1 MQLIF
6 HGAAQEVGRSC
17 IEIKTGG
24 DRYLLDCGLKF
35 HEAGFDYP
43 AKVFEVK
50 EMAAV
55 FLSHAHLD
63 HSGGLPF
70 FLHYRMLCPVFCM
83 PETKQITE
91 ILLKDSHKIARIKHM
106 HEAFDNMDLNE
117 VSKRMELVR
126 YNYPTKFRGVEYTF
140 YNAGHIPG
148 SASVKV
154 KAEGLTV
161 LYTGDYN
168 TRTTEL
174 MVPSDPHS
182 WGEIDVMITE
192 TTYGARDLP
201 DRAKLQVDF
210 IARVEEVLRRGGRVL
225 IPVFAVG
232 RAQEI
237 LIMLAQKEW
246 PVPIYL
252 DGMAKKVTH
261 VVIDE
266 KSPYV
271 KHRDA
276 LNKLMSKVQLISS
289 EEHRDKIAE
298 GPGIFVSTSG
308 MLQGGPA
315 IHYLE
320 HMWMDKKSAVFLTG
334 YQVKGTNGWLL
345 DNEHLAYIGGYRTR
359 VQCEV
364 ERFDF
369 SGHLSSQDIKDSVL
383 AARPKILILN
393 HGNRENENSILEWA
407 KTLSWLKV
415 FAPEIGEEID
425 IAPDCSSV
433 IVKSYTEGDNAQYI
447 DEHQHSHEDHSH
459 HSEEND
465 E

>member
-1 MQLIF
+1 LIF

-24 DRYLLDCGLKF
+24 DRFFLDCGLKF

-43 AKVFEVK
+43 AKIFEVK
-50 EMAAV
+50 EVDGV

-70 FLHYRMLCPVFCM
+70 FEHYRMLCPVFCM
-83 PETKQITE
+83 PETKLITQ

-106 HEAFDNMDLNE
+106 HEAFNNIDLQE
-117 VSKRMELVR
+117 VMKHMQPVE
-126 YNYPTKFRGVEYTF
+126 YNHPKPFRGITYTF
-140 YNAGHIPG
+140 FNAGHIPG
-148 SASVKV
+148 SASIKIET
-154 KAEGLTV
+154 EGLSL

-182 WGEIDVMITE
+182 WGHVDVMITE

-201 DRAKLQVDF
+201 DRPKLEEEF
-210 IARVEEVLRRGGRVL
+210 IAKVEEVIRRGGRVL
-225 IPVFAVG
+225 VPVFAVG

-237 LIMLAQKEW
+237 LIMLSQKSW

-252 DGMAKKVTH
+252 DGMAKKVTR
-261 VVIDE
+261 VVLDE

-271 KHRDA
+271 KHRDT
-276 LNKLMSKVQLISS
+276 LEKLYSKVQLVSS
-289 EEHRDKIAE
+289 EEHRAQVAQE
-298 GPGIFVSTSG
+298 PGIFISTSG

-320 HMWMDKKSAVFLTG
+320 SMWSDHKSAVFLTG

-345 DNEHLAYIGGYRTR
+345 DNEQMAYIGGYRTK
-359 VQCEV
+359 VQCETH
-364 ERFDF
+364 RFDF
-369 SGHLSSQDIKDSVL
+369 SGHLSSQDIKDAVL
-383 AARPKILILN
+383 AARPKVLILN
-393 HGNRENENSILEWA
+393 HGNRENENSIFEWA
-407 KTLSWLKV
+407 KSLGWCEV
-415 FAPEIGEEID
+415 FAPEIGEEIV
-425 IAPDCSSV
+425 IAPDGSSGK
-433 IVKSYTEGDNAQYI
+433 IQLYSEGDNAQYLN
-447 DEHQHSHEDHSH
+447 EHQHAHDDRESH
-459 HSEEND
+459 HEEND